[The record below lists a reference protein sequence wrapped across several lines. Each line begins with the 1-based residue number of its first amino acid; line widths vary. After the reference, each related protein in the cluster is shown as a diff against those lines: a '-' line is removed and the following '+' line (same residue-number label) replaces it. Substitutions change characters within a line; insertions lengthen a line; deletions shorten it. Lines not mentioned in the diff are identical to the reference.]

1 MPVSFLTA
9 AQRESY
15 GHFAGTPTADELG
28 RYFHLDDDDRKLIA
42 QKRSESNRLG
52 FALQLTTVRFLGSF
66 LDDPISL
73 PQTVIHAVA
82 RQLHITNLDCLVSY
96 QDKRQR
102 LIHVEEIC
110 ARYGYRE
117 FGNADVG
124 FRLTQWVYALC
135 WTGTERPSVLFD
147 RATTWMLAHKVYSQA
162 RACSSGLLPSSEAEF
177 RPGCGVF

>member
-1 MPVSFLTA
+1 M
-9 AQRESY
+9 
-15 GHFAGTPTADELG
+15 ADELG

-42 QKRSESNRLG
+42 QKRGESNRLG

-66 LDDPISL
+66 LDDPTSL

-82 RQLHITNLDCLVSY
+82 RQLHITNLDCLASY

-117 FGNADVG
+117 FGVVSPNRRYSVKLG
-124 FRLTQWVYALC
+124 FRLLQA
-135 WTGTERPSVLFD
+135 D
-147 RATTWMLAHKVYSQA
+147 AILA
-162 RACSSGLLPSSEAEF
+162 C
-177 RPGCGVF
+177 

>member
-42 QKRSESNRLG
+42 QKRGASNRLG

-66 LDDPISL
+66 LDDPTSL

-82 RQLHITNLDCLVSY
+82 RPNF
-96 QDKRQR
+96 
-102 LIHVEEIC
+102 
-110 ARYGYRE
+110 YR
-117 FGNADVG
+117 VI
-124 FRLTQWVYALC
+124 
-135 WTGTERPSVLFD
+135 D
-147 RATTWMLAHKVYSQA
+147 RRSA
-162 RACSSGLLPSSEAEF
+162 
-177 RPGCGVF
+177 